1 MAVYLIG
8 IDVGTQGTKGQLF
21 DTNLNALAT
30 AFEGSKLI
38 QPEPGTTWQEADDI
52 YGSVLRVIRS
62 LAEQSGCRGND
73 VAAIGIDS
81 QMAGIMGIDKDGE
94 ASTYYDSW
102 LDTRCREYVALV
114 KERAEEPYIKLTGS
128 PVSFTHG
135 PKILWWKHE
144 HPDAYAKTAAF
155 VLPNAYVVGKIC
167 GIPGS
172 QSYFD
177 WTHLQYSGFADNRNK
192 CWSGELIETFGMAK
206 EKLARIVSPFEIV
219 GRTTAEFAN
228 QTGLAAGIPV
238 AAGAGDTAASVLGA
252 GLFQDDGIL
261 DCAGTASVLCC
272 AVDSYS
278 PDIKHKTMIMM
289 RSPEDGRYFPLT
301 YINGGGLTVSW
312 FRDNFTGK
320 PPLPYKDLEAECA
333 SIAPGSEGITFIP
346 HFAGRVFP
354 SNPNLKGS
362 FTGLD
367 LKHGPAHLFR
377 AIMEGISCEYAYYL
391 SVLRDLYPKSNFN
404 TMIAIGGGASSELF
418 VRIKADV
425 LGVRAIRTEVGDTA
439 LVGSA
444 AIAGYGSGVLDDYR
458 TAILKTIRNKPPVK
472 CDPARHEKYKSVVE
486 KYLRAIQTLSAIY

>member
-8 IDVGTQGTKGQLF
+8 IDIGTQGTKGQLF
-21 DTNLNALAT
+21 DTDLNAIAT
-30 AFEGSKLI
+30 AFEESKLI

-52 YGSVLRVIRS
+52 YGSVIRVIKS
-62 LAEQSGCRGND
+62 LVEQSECKGKD

-102 LDTRCREYVALV
+102 LDTRCKKYVKLV
-114 KERAEEPYIKLTGS
+114 KERAEERFISLTGS

-135 PKILWWKHE
+135 PKMLWWKHE
-144 HPDAYAKTAAF
+144 HPDAYRKTAAF
-155 VLPNAYVVGKIC
+155 VLPHTYVVGKIC
-167 GIPGS
+167 GIPGVE
-172 QSYFD
+172 SYFD
-177 WTHLQYSGFADNRNK
+177 WTHLQYSGFADNQNK
-192 CWSGELIETFGMAK
+192 IWSDELIETFEMAK

-219 GRTTAEFAN
+219 GKTTVEFAG
-228 QTGLAAGIPV
+228 QTGLSADIPV

-252 GLFQDDGIL
+252 GLFQNDQIL

-278 PDIKHKTMIMM
+278 PDTKHKTMMMM

-301 YINGGGLTVSW
+301 YINGGGLTIRW

-320 PPLPYKDLEAECA
+320 PPLSYKELEKEAA
-333 SIAPGSEGITFIP
+333 VLPPGSEGLTFIP

-391 SVLRDLYPKSNFN
+391 SVLRDLYPNSNFKRM
-404 TMIAIGGGASSELF
+404 TAIGGGASSELF

-425 LGVRAIRTEVGDTA
+425 LGIEAIRTDVGDTA

-444 AIAGYGSGVLDDYR
+444 AIAGYGAGVLDDYR
-458 TAILKTIRNKPPVK
+458 TVIRKTIRNKPAILF
-472 CDPARHEKYKSVVE
+472 DTEHHEKYKPVVK
-486 KYLRAIQTLSAIY
+486 KYMATMDAMNNLY

>member
-8 IDVGTQGTKGQLF
+8 IDIGTQGTKGQLF
-21 DTNLNALAT
+21 DTDLNALAT
-30 AFEGSKLI
+30 AFEESKLI
-38 QPEPGTTWQEADDI
+38 QPEPGTTWQEADDL
-52 YGSVLRVIRS
+52 YGSVIRVIKS
-62 LAEQSGCRGND
+62 LAEQSGCKGTD

-102 LDTRCREYVALV
+102 LDTRCKEYVKLV
-114 KERAEEPYIKLTGS
+114 KERAEERFIALTGS

-135 PKILWWKHE
+135 PKMLWWKHE
-144 HPDAYAKTAAF
+144 HPDTYKKTAAF
-155 VLPNAYVVGKIC
+155 VLPLAYVVGKMC

-172 QSYFD
+172 ESYFD
-177 WTHLQYSGFADNRNK
+177 WTHLQYSGFADNQNK
-192 CWSGELIETFGMAK
+192 VWSDELIETFGMAK

-219 GRTTAEFAN
+219 GKTTDEFARL
-228 QTGLAAGIPV
+228 TGLSAGIAV

-252 GLFQDDGIL
+252 GLFENDHIL

-278 PDIKHKTMIMM
+278 PDVKHKTMMMM
-289 RSPEDGRYFPLT
+289 RSPEDGRFFPLT
-301 YINGGGLTVSW
+301 YINGGGLTIRW

-320 PPLPYKDLEAECA
+320 QPCTYKDLEAECA
-333 SIAPGSEGITFIP
+333 ALPPGSEGITFVP

-377 AIMEGISCEYAYYL
+377 SIMEGIACEYAYYL
-391 SVLRDLYPKSNFN
+391 SVLRDLYPKSTFSRM
-404 TMIAIGGGASSELF
+404 TTIGGGASSELF

-425 LGVRAIRTEVGDTA
+425 LGLEALRTEVGDTA

-444 AIAGYGSGVLDDYR
+444 AIAGYGAGVLTDYR
-458 TAILKTIRNKPPVK
+458 AAILKTIRNKPPVV
-472 CDPARHEKYKSVVE
+472 CDPHRHSHYKAVVE
-486 KYLRAIQTLSAIY
+486 KYLGAIETLSTLY